1 MNDRR
6 KTTDPAAER
15 DSGVSAAYREIATER
30 APEPLDRAILE
41 AAVREA
47 RPRYSRL
54 RMWTRPVAWAAV
66 VMLSVTL
73 ILQTNQA
80 PLNHDVAPASSKP
93 AFDADELDEQEGE
106 FPVANKRVAEEVA
119 DRKAEA
125 PVRKSELSANPEQV
139 SADVQGLRVTDDALL
154 ERAEEMALIQQ
165 GTSEQPQPASAAR
178 QRAAPLASEDSV
190 ASFAA
195 SPADAPS
202 LCDATATAQPETWLE
217 CIVELEAAG
226 LDEAASEERE
236 LLAKAF
242 PDFDAP

>member
-6 KTTDPAAER
+6 TTTDPAAER
-15 DSGVSAAYREIATER
+15 DSGVSSAYRDVATER
-30 APEPLDRAILE
+30 APEHLDRAILE
-41 AAVREA
+41 AAAREA

-54 RMWTRPVAWAAV
+54 RLWTRPVAWAAV

-80 PLNHDVAPASSKP
+80 PLNSEYAPASSRP
-93 AFDADELDEQEGE
+93 AFDADELREQDGE
-106 FPVANKRVAEEVA
+106 FLDANKRAADEVAE
-119 DRKAEA
+119 RKAEA
-125 PVRKSELSANPEQV
+125 PVRKSELSANREQ
-139 SADVQGLRVTDDALL
+139 APTDVQGLRVTDDTLL

-165 GTSEQPQPASAAR
+165 GASEQPQPASAAR
-178 QRAAPLASEDSV
+178 QRAATQASADSV
-190 ASFAA
+190 ASFVA
-195 SPADAPS
+195 SPADTPS
-202 LCDATATAQPETWLE
+202 LCDETAKAQPETWLE

-226 LDEAASEERE
+226 HDVAASEERE